1 MLKRSTIMVAAI
13 AACGVTL
20 ALGASVVVQPRVVHP
35 LGAVA
40 STFQGWG
47 MALAAHAIGVQ
58 CQALTVEELANV
70 DAVVADARAKHLAAG
85 PEQQR
90 FFEAVYA
97 DLKRQY
103 DGKYAN
109 PAHCTADSKSS
120 ARALADRARKY
131 LSAVKP
137 HPASFRSAVPPKFM
151 QPPQSALRPIT
162 GRI

>member
-1 MLKRSTIMVAAI
+1 MLKRSTITVAAI
-13 AACGVTL
+13 AAFGVTL
-20 ALGASVVVQPRVVHP
+20 AFGASVVVQPRLVHP
-35 LGAVA
+35 ITVVA
-40 STFQGWG
+40 PTFQGWG
-47 MALAAHAIGVQ
+47 LALAARAIGVQ

-70 DAVVADARAKHLAAG
+70 DAVVADARAKYAAAG

-90 FFEAVYA
+90 FFEAAYA
-97 DLKRQY
+97 DLRRQY

-109 PAHCTADSKSS
+109 PANCTADSTSS

-151 QPPQSALRPIT
+151 QPQSALRPIT
-162 GRI
+162 ARI